1 MSLVDMKLFEMIVQ
15 IQSIYCQSNLQ
26 IQKKHCCPQIAK
38 ASRGRTATTHRNLRR
53 LQQGSYL
60 LYRHYINIIES
71 NHSIYKA
78 YIFNIGQRST
88 DSQQFVTDL
97 ISQEFVC
104 LLIM

>member
-1 MSLVDMKLFEMIVQ
+1 MKLFEIIVQ

-60 LYRHYINIIES
+60 LYRHYINIIEMQS
-71 NHSIYKA
+71 QYIQMHIY
-78 YIFNIGQRST
+78 
-88 DSQQFVTDL
+88 L
-97 ISQEFVC
+97 ILVKD
-104 LLIM
+104 